1 MVGFPGRQLFFN
13 ILLLR
18 EACVEL
24 QNSALE
30 LERHIL
36 VPFEGDLQLADAHV
50 ERLLRLLHGHRDSL
64 DLCVLLDAHLL
75 CFARHL
81 LQVLLVE
88 VVDAGDFGLPGL
100 ILSFLL
106 LLLLS
111 HLVEVVT
118 LFSSQPI
125 VQVFELGLEV
135 LLLGSEG
142 SVSSRE
148 LRGVSLTKVINLTTI
163 AVFLGGQLVTVPLVE
178 TSMLISASPHLLV
191 YASLILSEFIVPL
204 ILTLVCPVAKIGN
217 LLVLAIDLTV
227 VPLVLTVQ
235 LLKMSLLSLSSLP
248 LLFLDLIHK
257 LLDFGL
263 ETVLE
268 LLLHLCI
275 FLDLLCGVCQNSL
288 QLLSRSLAVANK
300 LLVLSNVVLQV
311 IENLE
316 FLVEGN
322 QCVQLVF
329 KLNFLV
335 FKSQLK
341 LICLPLIKHR
351 LRESLGD
358 CRFRFY
364 DSGLT
369 TVWRSRRFDFSL
381 WAVLHAQNILT

>member
-1 MVGFPGRQLFFN
+1 M
-13 ILLLR
+13 
-18 EACVEL
+18 
-24 QNSALE
+24 
-30 LERHIL
+30 
-36 VPFEGDLQLADAHV
+36 
-50 ERLLRLLHGHRDSL
+50 
-64 DLCVLLDAHLL
+64 DAHLL
-75 CFARHL
+75 CFERHL

-88 VVDAGDFGLPGL
+88 VVDAGNLGLPGL

-125 VQVFELGLEV
+125 VQVFELGQEV
-135 LLLGSEG
+135 LLLGSEC

-191 YASLILSEFIVPL
+191 YASLILSEFIIPL
-204 ILTLVCPVAKIGN
+204 ILTLVCPLAKIGN

-227 VPLVLTVQ
+227 VSLVLTVQ
-235 LLKMSLLSLSSLP
+235 LLKMGLLSLSSLP

-257 LLDFGL
+257 LLNLGL

-288 QLLSRSLAVANK
+288 QLLSCSLAFANK
-300 LLVLSNVVLQV
+300 LLVLSDVVLQV
-311 IENLE
+311 IEDLE

-335 FKSQLK
+335 F
-341 LICLPLIKHR
+341 
-351 LRESLGD
+351 ES
-358 CRFRFY
+358 
-364 DSGLT
+364 
-369 TVWRSRRFDFSL
+369 
-381 WAVLHAQNILT
+381 